1 MVSPSHGLPAQ
12 DGTRTAGSPDDTP
25 VDSPALQE
33 AENLSLREAAD
44 LLDWL
49 EGHKIRPLKVEM
61 TAEGRVTV
69 RWVG

>member
-1 MVSPSHGLPAQ
+1 MVSPSRGLQAQ
-12 DGTRTAGSPDDTP
+12 NATRTAGPPDDTP
-25 VDSPALQE
+25 VDPPALQE
-33 AENLSLREAAD
+33 AENLSLQEAAD

-61 TAEGRVTV
+61 TPEGRVTV